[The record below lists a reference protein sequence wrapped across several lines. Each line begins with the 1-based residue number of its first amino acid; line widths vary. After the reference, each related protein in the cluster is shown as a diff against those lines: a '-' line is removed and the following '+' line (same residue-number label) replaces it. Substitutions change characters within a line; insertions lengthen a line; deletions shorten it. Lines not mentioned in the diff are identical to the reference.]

1 MTLPHVLSFVQQ
13 DSSWLGFTSWQ
24 TLHKKADQ
32 RRRSHSV
39 RAPLLAP
46 DPIGAVLEKPS
57 RHSLR
62 VTFKWQVHLAGMH
75 NESNKPGRLY
85 HNGPIERTES

>member
-13 DSSWLGFTSWQ
+13 DSSLLGFTTWQ

-32 RRRSHSV
+32 RRRNHSV
-39 RAPLLAP
+39 RAHLLAR
-46 DPIGAVLEKPS
+46 DPIGAVLENPT

-62 VTFKWQVHLAGMH
+62 VTFKWQVHLAGTH
-75 NESNKPGRLY
+75 DESNQRGRLY
-85 HNGPIERTES
+85 CNGLIERT